1 MQLIC
6 LTVSKSATYEI
17 IRKIDFNERGL
28 SLIVDETNKISSGS
42 NIGKTTAVKII
53 DLCLGANSVSSL
65 YKEKD
70 TGENIVVGEFLEK
83 YKVVAELKCKINE
96 EVHVFKRALYKNGK
110 NEIDGKP
117 SQNITQYRIDLN
129 KIIFNNHNNKPTLRE
144 LISKFIRLENA
155 NESALLK
162 FLGSYPSNYK
172 YQAVYEYLFGIDG
185 SKSENI
191 NIVSLNEKLDKDI
204 EAIYRKNGV
213 SSVSE
218 FETKINLVT
227 EEVDK
232 FKKSYSEVTVIDDYE
247 IKVGENQHLL
257 SEIQRLEVEY
267 SKLNLKQELMKTK
280 IKKEE
285 EKICS
290 IDTRLLKRLYE
301 ETKLVLDKQ
310 LREFE
315 DLEKFHNGMVN
326 KRIDMLKESLDEV
339 VSQAKLIYRNLQ
351 ELRRKYEINFVSLNV
366 ELKDKFEE
374 KYSEFATNKVKLEN
388 YINDLNYIKE
398 KLQEK
403 DNNLSKKVA
412 ENSDAMKR
420 EEIKSRL
427 NHYFKDLT
435 NSIIGEPFAIILNG
449 DEDENDFPVKIIGM
463 NGKPGTGIKK
473 AMITCFDLAHI
484 NLIIEKEYHMPIFTI
499 HDKMENIDLKEL
511 AGIISE
517 TRKFA
522 GQYIFPILSD
532 RIDMMGIEEEEIVL
546 RLSAKNKFFGI

>member
-96 EVHVFKRALYKNGK
+96 EFHIFKRALYKNGK

-162 FLGSYPSNYK
+162 FLGTYPSNYK

-191 NIVSLNEKLDKDI
+191 NIVSFNEKLDKDI

-257 SEIQRLEVEY
+257 SELQRLEVEY

-374 KYSEFATNKVKLEN
+374 KYSELLLTKL
-388 YINDLNYIKE
+388 
-398 KLQEK
+398 
-403 DNNLSKKVA
+403 NLK
-412 ENSDAMKR
+412 
-420 EEIKSRL
+420 
-427 NHYFKDLT
+427 
-435 NSIIGEPFAIILNG
+435 IILA
-449 DEDENDFPVKIIGM
+449 
-463 NGKPGTGIKK
+463 T
-473 AMITCFDLAHI
+473 
-484 NLIIEKEYHMPIFTI
+484 
-499 HDKMENIDLKEL
+499 
-511 AGIISE
+511 
-517 TRKFA
+517 
-522 GQYIFPILSD
+522 
-532 RIDMMGIEEEEIVL
+532 
-546 RLSAKNKFFGI
+546 

>member
-1 MQLIC
+1 VQLIC
-6 LTVSKSATYEI
+6 LTVSKATTYEI

-96 EVHVFKRALYKNGK
+96 EFHVFKRALYKNGK

-129 KIIFNNHNNKPTLRE
+129 KIIFNNNNNKPTLRE

-247 IKVGENQHLL
+247 IKVEENQHLL

-339 VSQAKLIYRNLQ
+339 VSQAKLIYKNLQ
-351 ELRRKYEINFVSLNV
+351 ELRRRYEINFVSLNV

-388 YINDLNYIKE
+388 YISDLEYIKE

-412 ENSDAMKR
+412 ENSDAMKK
-420 EEIKSRL
+420 EDIKVRL
-427 NHYFKDLT
+427 NHYFKELT
-435 NSIIGEPFAIILNG
+435 NNIIGEPFAIILNG
-449 DEDENDFPVKIIGM
+449 DEDKNDFPVKIIGM

-484 NLIIEKEYHMPIFTI
+484 NLIIEKKYHMPIFTI

-511 AGIISE
+511 TGIISE
-517 TRKFA
+517 ARKFT

-532 RIDMMGIEEEEIVL
+532 RIDMMGIKEKEVVL